1 MGPNDKD
8 KEPTVKDGDVKVTT
22 EGDDVVIK
30 ITVKED

>member
-1 MGPNDKD
+1 MGPEDKD
-8 KEPTVKDGDVKVTT
+8 QEPIVKDGDVECTT